1 MSKEVIP
8 DLDYEAIE
16 SWETLIFMYKSALK
30 YMETKIAILND
41 EFQAIHK
48 YNPIEHVKSRLKTAE
63 SIVKKLKR
71 DGREETLENMVRY
84 MNDIAGIRIVC
95 SFTPDIYLIAD
106 MIARQEDIGVLSYK
120 DFMKNPKV
128 SGYTSYHMILAV
140 PVYLSDKAVK
150 VKVELQIRTIAQD
163 FWASLEHK
171 MYYKFEGHAP
181 DYIRQELRNC
191 AKMVSELDEKMLPLN
206 QAIHELSKTQI
217 VEKNN
222 KPETS
227 IDSAESEK
235 E

>member
-1 MSKEVIP
+1 MTQEVIP
-8 DLDYEAIE
+8 ELDYEAIE

-30 YMETKIAILND
+30 YMKTKVDILND
-41 EFQAIHK
+41 EFQAIHN
-48 YNPIEHVKSRLKTAE
+48 YNPIEHVKSRLKTPE

-95 SFTPDIYLIAD
+95 SFTPDIYKIAD
-106 MIARQEDIGVLSYK
+106 MIEKQEDIEVISYK

-191 AKMVSELDEKMLPLN
+191 ATIVSELDEKMLSLN
-206 QAIHELSKTQI
+206 NAIHGL
-217 VEKNN
+217 
-222 KPETS
+222 
-227 IDSAESEK
+227 SEK
-235 E
+235 

>member
-1 MSKEVIP
+1 MTKEVIP
-8 DLDYEAIE
+8 ELDYEAIE

-30 YMETKIAILND
+30 YMETKVEILND
-41 EFQAIHK
+41 EFQAIHN
-48 YNPIEHVKSRLKTAE
+48 YNPIEHVKTRLKTAE

-71 DGREETLENMVRY
+71 DGREDNLENMVRY

-95 SFTPDIYLIAD
+95 SFTPDIYKIAD
-106 MIARQEDIGVLSYK
+106 MIGKQEDIDVISYK

-191 AKMVSELDEKMLPLN
+191 AQIVSELDDKMLSLN
-206 QAIHELSKTQI
+206 NAIHELSEE
-217 VEKNN
+217 EK
-222 KPETS
+222 
-227 IDSAESEK
+227 
-235 E
+235 

>member
-1 MSKEVIP
+1 MTKEVIP
-8 DLDYEAIE
+8 ELDYEAIE

-30 YMETKIAILND
+30 YMKTKVDILND
-41 EFQAIHK
+41 EFQAIHN
-48 YNPIEHVKSRLKTAE
+48 YNPIEHVKTRLKTAE

-95 SFTPDIYLIAD
+95 SFTPDIYKIAD
-106 MIARQEDIGVLSYK
+106 MIEKQEDIDVLSYK

-191 AKMVSELDEKMLPLN
+191 ATIVSELDEKMLSLN
-206 QAIHELSKTQI
+206 NAIHELSEEQG
-217 VEKNN
+217 
-222 KPETS
+222 
-227 IDSAESEK
+227 
-235 E
+235 

>member
-1 MSKEVIP
+1 MTKEVIP
-8 DLDYEAIE
+8 ELDYEAIE

-30 YMETKIAILND
+30 YMKTKVDILND
-41 EFQAIHK
+41 EFQAIHN
-48 YNPIEHVKSRLKTAE
+48 YNPIEHVKTRLKTAE

-95 SFTPDIYLIAD
+95 SFTPDIYKIAD
-106 MIARQEDIGVLSYK
+106 MIEKQEDIDVLSYK

-191 AKMVSELDEKMLPLN
+191 ATIVSELDEKMLSLN
-206 QAIHELSKTQI
+206 NAIHELSEEQDK
-217 VEKNN
+217 
-222 KPETS
+222 
-227 IDSAESEK
+227 
-235 E
+235 

>member
-1 MSKEVIP
+1 MKKDVIP
-8 DLDYEAIE
+8 ELDYEAIE

-30 YMETKIAILND
+30 YMKTKVDILND
-41 EFQAIHK
+41 EFQAIHN
-48 YNPIEHVKSRLKTAE
+48 YNPIEHVKTRLKTAE
-63 SIVKKLKR
+63 SIVKKLRR

-95 SFTPDIYLIAD
+95 SFTPDIYKIAD
-106 MIARQEDIGVLSYK
+106 MIEKQEDIDVISYK

-191 AKMVSELDEKMLPLN
+191 ARMVSELDDKMLSLN
-206 QAIHELSKTQI
+206 NAIHELS
-217 VEKNN
+217 EK
-222 KPETS
+222 
-227 IDSAESEK
+227 
-235 E
+235 